1 VTQKSP
7 NEKFCWKTYIFINK
21 FSNQKILIILI
32 FVQPKHSRYS
42 CHPNSQIVV
51 FERQTTTSDE
61 NNAEYYSCCYEDS
74 FYQQQQCDN
83 EANGDTSDTI
93 NTPNT
98 VIAQTHS
105 TTSNS
110 VQTTSQPQKRSSS
123 PQVK

>member
-1 VTQKSP
+1 MTSSVGKLKVFLFANCS
-7 NEKFCWKTYIFINK
+7 NE
-21 FSNQKILIILI
+21 KILIIII
-32 FVQPKHSRYS
+32 FVQPKYSRYS
-42 CHPNSQIVV
+42 CHPNSQMVV

-83 EANGDTSDTI
+83 ETNGDTI

-98 VIAQTHS
+98 VIAQTHC

-110 VQTTSQPQKRSSS
+110 VQITPQPQQRSSS